1 MKITFLLTW
10 GDEMGGTEMAA
21 YTQAI
26 HLAPRHEVEVL
37 SVFKTRQE
45 PFFAAARK
53 VERRYL
59 VDRTDGHERPVRDSA
74 LDAEACRTLAS
85 LPSEIIKPAWS

>member
-26 HLAPRHEVEVL
+26 HLSPRHDVEVI
-37 SVFKTRQE
+37 SVFRTRKE
-45 PFFAAARK
+45 PFFAAAQQIK
-53 VERRYL
+53 RRYL
-59 VDRTDGHERPVRDSA
+59 VDRTGAYGRPETISLSIVRAA
-74 LDAEACRTLAS
+74 LNNCSRL
-85 LPSEIIKPAWS
+85 